1 MASAASGTKRARAA
15 ARPAVP
21 TRDQEE
27 GYEID
32 YTPHYEVLVK
42 EGQ

>member
-1 MASAASGTKRARAA
+1 MASSKRARVGGKGRAA
-15 ARPAVP
+15 GARP
-21 TRDQEE
+21 QEADAC
-27 GYEID
+27 EID

>member
-1 MASAASGTKRARAA
+1 MASSKRARVGSK
-15 ARPAVP
+15 ARAK
-21 TRDQEE
+21 DAE
-27 GYEID
+27 GFDID

>member
-1 MASAASGTKRARAA
+1 MASSSKRARVGGKGRAAA
-15 ARPAVP
+15 AR
-21 TRDQEE
+21 QEAE
-27 GYEID
+27 ACEID